1 VLQALCIA
9 SGFHYSSNSSNCLA
23 AVIRQPIKRRIL
35 LCGISFLLIITSLT
49 LGLPN
54 TAQAQSIPH
63 SSSTQIAAVSA
74 SDAFKAAYENR
85 YTWDDKFPGYSAEVS
100 VNEQGEL
107 DQGIVRVQPDLSVEV
122 VNIDRE
128 DVRQL
133 IANQLKMEVI
143 HRRRSSFEQMHDP
156 NSFELEGTD
165 ESGALKIRE
174 VGDES
179 KSHYK
184 VKDQVI
190 TQVNRV
196 LGDVAVTV
204 DTLGIAKNPEGYVVT
219 HFQTTFRDPQTGDVL
234 QKLDVRD
241 FHEKIGSYYLLTNR
255 TIRNTTQGNPEDKLV
270 PDTLIRFNDVQ
281 PLY

>member
-1 VLQALCIA
+1 M
-9 SGFHYSSNSSNCLA
+9 
-23 AVIRQPIKRRIL
+23 IRQPIKRRIL

-54 TAQAQSIPH
+54 TAQAQLIPQT
-63 SSSTQIAAVSA
+63 SSSQIAAVSA
-74 SDAFKAAYENR
+74 SAAFKEAYENR
-85 YTWDDKFPGYSAEVS
+85 YTWDEKFPGYSAEVS
-100 VNEQGEL
+100 INEQGEL
-107 DQGIVRVQPDLSVEV
+107 DQGIIRVEPDLSVEV
-122 VNIDRE
+122 LNIDRE

-143 HRRRSSFEQMHDP
+143 HRRRIPFEQRHDP

-174 VGDES
+174 VADKS
-179 KSHYK
+179 KSQYK

-190 TQVNRV
+190 TQVNRL

-219 HFQTTFRDPQTGDVL
+219 HFQTSFRDPQTGEVL
-234 QKLDVRD
+234 EKLDVRD

-255 TIRNTTQGNPEDKLV
+255 TIRKITQGNPEDKLV
-270 PDTLIRFNDVQ
+270 PDILIRFNDIQ
-281 PLY
+281 GKLHN